1 MNLIHSEQIVRD
13 RKEHNI
19 YYASRNIAQ
28 IYNIYAVDAAIV
40 PLGVIQWNGRQVVID
55 CSDIPEDIPVYITY
69 MTDDS
74 RHTADIIPL
83 GRMVEEVFNKFG
95 GRDICP
101 MTDRFVKE
109 RLVYYINYLN
119 RTKINQYYNKQFC
132 FQKVVDDI
140 KPCVCLEKTCC
151 GCSTA
156 KIEQI
161 KWSCGCTGE
170 KHNEEACGFTEP
182 VKIEVQPRFKI
193 PKNAPHS
200 WFLRLESGEFVEY
213 TQNEDGIQLN
223 WQRNIEDIGKNYT
236 IGYWIPTND
245 ILSVSVDGKATSKY
259 ELHNQHIFLKD
270 TTSCNVCIEYV
281 DRYSECNIDDLCVV
295 FDNSFWKL
303 PVYET
308 IVELA
313 IDTDDTRANVWSQQ
327 LQQMKKEYTII
338 INKTNADFNQK
349 LDKITNIPRL
359 YNSHRKSF
367 VSTYAQRN
375 AQYSKWCKN
384 CR

>member
-1 MNLIHSEQIVRD
+1 MNLIYSEKIVRD
-13 RKEHNI
+13 KKEHTI

-28 IYNIYAVDAAIV
+28 VYSIYAVDTTIV

-55 CSDIPEDIPVYITY
+55 CPDIPEDIPVYITY

-74 RHTADIIPL
+74 QHTADIIPL

-95 GRDICP
+95 GREICS

-109 RLVYYINYLN
+109 RLIYYINYLN

-132 FQKVVDDI
+132 FQKVIDDI
-140 KPCVCLEKTCC
+140 KPCFCLETSCC
-151 GCSTA
+151 GCSKP

-161 KWSCGCTGE
+161 KWSCGCKGE
-170 KHNEEACGFTEP
+170 KHNEEVCGFTDP
-182 VKIEVQPRFKI
+182 VQIEVQPRFKL
-193 PKNAPHS
+193 PENAPHNGYI
-200 WFLRLESGEFVEY
+200 RLESGEYVEY
-213 TQNEDGIQLN
+213 TMNDNGVQLN
-223 WQRNIEDIGKNYT
+223 GQHNIEKLWKYT

-245 ILSVSVDGKATSKY
+245 VLSVKVDWKETSKF
-259 ELHNQHIFLKD
+259 ELYKQHIFLKD
-270 TTSCNVCIEYV
+270 ELSCNVCIEYV
-281 DRYSECNIDDLCVV
+281 ERYSECNIDDLCVV

-313 IDTDDTRANVWSQQ
+313 IDTDDTRAGNWSQQ

-338 INKTNADFNQK
+338 ISKTNMDYNQK
-349 LDKITNIPRL
+349 LDRITSVPRL

-375 AQYSKWCKN
+375 AQHSKWCKN